1 MSLPLPSFFDPAAV
15 ARVYRVPYQERAAQA
30 ETWARAHGIGRAAED
45 ARRTAL
51 LLVDV
56 QNTFCLPEF
65 ELFVAGRSG
74 RGAVDDCGRIAAFLY
89 RNLDRISEVVVTLD
103 THTAAQ
109 IFHPLF
115 WVGPGGAHPAPHTVI
130 TLADVESG
138 RWLVNPALAPAV
150 GPRPGFDVPAWAR
163 HYARRLEERG
173 KYPLVVWPYHSMVG
187 GIGHAL
193 VSAVEEA
200 VFFHSVARHAPTRV
214 EVKGENPLTENYS
227 ALRPEVT
234 EDEAG
239 RSVASPNR
247 ALVERLLSFDTVI
260 VAGEAQSHCVAWT
273 VEDLLQEIRARDAS
287 LARKVVLLDDCTSP
301 VVVPG
306 VVDFTDAAEA
316 AYARFA
322 AAGMR
327 RARSTDSS
335 FPGAL
340 QDAHDTAGG
349 EREVI

>member
-1 MSLPLPSFFDPAAV
+1 MSLPLPLFFDPVAAS
-15 ARVYRVPYQERAAQA
+15 RVYRVPYQERATNARS
-30 ETWARAHGIGRAAED
+30 WAAAHGIRPAAGD
-45 ARRTAL
+45 GRRTAL

-74 RGAVDDCGRIAAFLY
+74 RGAVEDSARVAAFLY
-89 RNLDRISEVVVTLD
+89 RNLDRITQVVVTLD

-115 WVGPGGAHPAPHTVI
+115 WVGPDGAHPAPHTVI
-130 TLADVESG
+130 TVADVEGG
-138 RWLVNPALAPAV
+138 RWRVNPELAPAV
-150 GPRPGFDVPAWAR
+150 APRPGFDVDAWGR
-163 HYARRLEERG
+163 HYARRLAEGG

-187 GIGHAL
+187 GIGHAM

-200 VFFHSVARHAPTRV
+200 AFVHAIARQSPTRV
-214 EVKGENPLTENYS
+214 EIKGRNPLTENYS
-227 ALRPEVT
+227 VLRPEVM
-234 EDEAG
+234 EDG
-239 RSVASPNR
+239 SGNPVASANR
-247 ALVERLLSFDTVI
+247 ALVEHLLSFDTVI

-273 VEDLLQEIRARDAS
+273 VEDLLAEIRARDS
-287 LARKVVLLDDCTSP
+287 RLAEKVVLLDDCSSP

-306 VVDFTDAAEA
+306 VVDFTDVAEA

-327 RARSTDSS
+327 RAKSTD
-335 FPGAL
+335 PL
-340 QDAHDTAGG
+340 
-349 EREVI
+349 

>member
-1 MSLPLPSFFDPAAV
+1 MSLPLPPFFDPAA
-15 ARVYRVPYQERAAQA
+15 ASRVYRVPYQERAVQA
-30 ETWARAHGIGRAAED
+30 WEWAATHAIRPAALD

-65 ELFVAGRSG
+65 ELFVGGRSG
-74 RGAVDDCGRIAAFLY
+74 RGATLDCERIAAFLY
-89 RNLDRISEVVVTLD
+89 RHLDRFTQVVVTLD

-115 WVGPGGAHPAPHTVI
+115 WVDATGQHPAPHTVI
-130 TLADVESG
+130 TLADVERG
-138 RWLVNPALAPAV
+138 RWRVNPELAPAIA
-150 GPRPGFDVPAWAR
+150 PRAGFDVEAWAR
-163 HYARRLEERG
+163 HYTRRLAEGG

-187 GIGHAL
+187 GIGHAM

-200 VFFHSVARHAPTRV
+200 VFFHAVARQSPTRV
-214 EVKGENPLTENYS
+214 EAKGQNPLTENYS
-227 ALRPEVT
+227 VLRPEVM
-234 EDEAG
+234 ED
-239 RSVASPNR
+239 ASGTPIDSANR
-247 ALVERLLSFDTVI
+247 ALVEHLLSFDTVV
-260 VAGEAQSHCVAWT
+260 VAGEAKSHCVAWT
-273 VEDLLQEIRARDAS
+273 VEDLLSEIRARDAR
-287 LARKVVLLDDCTSP
+287 LAQKIVLLDDCSSP

-327 RARSTDSS
+327 RALSTDPTESWL
-335 FPGAL
+335 G
-340 QDAHDTAGG
+340 
-349 EREVI
+349 